1 MNNLAEQPD
10 STVSEAI
17 FRTVLYAD
25 VFSFPMTEDEI
36 HHFLIGLSANKAE
49 VQFALEQSRW
59 LAQRIERVNGY
70 CAVHGHAHIADQR
83 YARESASQALWP
95 VARRYGV
102 LLAHLP
108 FVRMV
113 ALTGALAMRNA
124 SGSRDDIDY
133 ILVTAPGRVWTAR
146 ALTVLIVRVARLW
159 HVGLCPNYVLA
170 ETALVQA
177 RQDLFIAH
185 ELAQMVPLAGFH
197 IYETMR
203 AVNDWSMPLLPNAI
217 GPFYKEADHRP
228 RGLGR
233 LIQQLGEWILGGRLG
248 DAFERWEQ
256 RRKMRKFSADA
267 RKPGSSAQID
277 DQRVKGHFND
287 YGTPALNEYQTLLE
301 RYGLAGTAQ
310 QADPQVVGYNW
321 ETMGSDD

>member
-1 MNNLAEQPD
+1 
-10 STVSEAI
+10 
-17 FRTVLYAD
+17 
-25 VFSFPMTEDEI
+25 MTAAEI
-36 HHFLIGLSANKAE
+36 HHFLIGLSASADE
-49 VQFALEQSRW
+49 VQAALDHSDW
-59 LAQRIERVNGY
+59 LAQRIERINGY
-70 CAVHGHAHIADQR
+70 CVVRGHAHMAEQR
-83 YARESASQALWP
+83 HTREAASQALWLL
-95 VARRYGV
+95 ARRYGI

-133 ILVTAPGRVWTAR
+133 IVVTEPGRVWTAR
-146 ALTVLIVRVARLW
+146 ALTVLIVRIARLW

-170 ETALVQA
+170 ETALLQT

-185 ELAQMVPLAGFH
+185 ELAQMVPLASYP
-197 IYETMR
+197 IYEAMR
-203 AVNDWSMPLLPNAI
+203 NSNGWALPLLPNAQ
-217 GPFYKEADHRP
+217 GPFYREADSRP

-233 LIQQLGEWILGGRLG
+233 LAQRLGEIILSGPLG

-277 DQRVKGHFND
+277 EQRVKGHFND
-287 YGTPALNEYQTLLE
+287 YGTPGLKEYRARLE
-301 RYGLAGTAQ
+301 RYGLADTAQ
-310 QADPQVVGYNW
+310 QSDPLAVGYNNP
-321 ETMGSDD
+321 TL

>member
-1 MNNLAEQPD
+1 LA
-10 STVSEAI
+10 
-17 FRTVLYAD
+17 
-25 VFSFPMTEDEI
+25 
-36 HHFLIGLSANKAE
+36 G
-49 VQFALEQSRW
+49 
-59 LAQRIERVNGY
+59 RIERVNGY
-70 CAVHGHAHIADQR
+70 CAVNGHAYIANQR
-83 YARESASQALWP
+83 YTRESASKTLWP

-146 ALTVLIVRVARLW
+146 ALTVLIVRIARLW

-170 ETALVQA
+170 ETALVQT

-197 IYETMR
+197 IYEAMR
-203 AVNDWSMPLLPNAI
+203 AANGWSRPLLPNALA
-217 GPFYKEADHRP
+217 PFYNEADCQP
-228 RGLGR
+228 RGIGR
-233 LIQQLGEWILGGRLG
+233 WLQRFGELMLGGRLG

-256 RRKMRKFSADA
+256 QRKMRKFSADA

-287 YGTPALNEYQTLLE
+287 YGTPALNEYQARLE
-301 RYGLAGTAQ
+301 SYGLADTAQ
-310 QADPQVVGYNW
+310 HGDPQVVSYNR
-321 ETMGSDD
+321 EVMGSDG

>member
-10 STVSEAI
+10 STVSEAV
-17 FRTVLYAD
+17 FRTLLYAD
-25 VFSFPMTEDEI
+25 VFRFPMTENEI
-36 HHFLIGLSANKAE
+36 HHFLIGLSASKDD
-49 VQFALEQSRW
+49 VQTALEHSRW

-70 CAVHGHAHIADQR
+70 CAINGHAYMADQR
-83 YARESASQALWP
+83 HEREEASQALWP

-146 ALTVLIVRVARLW
+146 ALTVLIVRMARLW

-170 ETALVQA
+170 ETALVQT

-185 ELAQMVPLAGFH
+185 ELAQMVPLAGFPM
-197 IYETMR
+197 YEAMR
-203 AVNDWSMPLLPNAI
+203 AANGWSMALLPNAQ
-217 GPFYKEADHRP
+217 GSFYKEADRYSH
-228 RGLGR
+228 GLGQ
-233 LIQQLGEWILGGRLG
+233 LIQRFGEWILGGRIG

-256 RRKMRKFSADA
+256 NRKMRKFSADA
-267 RKPGSSAQID
+267 RKPGASAQID
-277 DQRVKGHFND
+277 DQQVKGHFND
-287 YGTPALNEYQTLLE
+287 YGTPALNEYQARLA
-301 RYGLAGTAQ
+301 RYGLTDVAQ
-310 QADPQVVGYNW
+310 QADPQVVGYNR
-321 ETMGSDD
+321 DVR

>member
-1 MNNLAEQPD
+1 MNNLVEQPD
-10 STVSEAI
+10 STVSKAI
-17 FRTVLYAD
+17 FHTLLYAD
-25 VFSFPMTEDEI
+25 VFSFPMTDAEI
-36 HHFLIGLSANKAE
+36 HHFLIGLSASSTD
-49 VQFALEQSRW
+49 VQIGLKQSHW

-70 CAVHGHAHIADQR
+70 CAIKGHAHMAHQR
-83 YARESASQALWP
+83 HSREAASKALWP

-124 SGSRDDIDY
+124 SDSQDDIDY

-146 ALTVLIVRVARLW
+146 ALTVLIVRIARLW

-170 ETALVQA
+170 ETALVQM

-197 IYETMR
+197 IYEAMR
-203 AVNDWSMPLLPNAI
+203 TANGWSMPLLPNAQ

-228 RGLGR
+228 YGIGR
-233 LIQQLGEWILGGRLG
+233 LLQQLGELILGGRIG
-248 DAFERWEQ
+248 DTFEQWEQ

-287 YGTPALNEYQTLLE
+287 YGTPALNEYRARLE
-301 RYGLAGTAQ
+301 RYGLTGTAQ
-310 QADPQVVGYNW
+310 QAAPQVVGYNS
-321 ETMGSDD
+321 EMMGSDG